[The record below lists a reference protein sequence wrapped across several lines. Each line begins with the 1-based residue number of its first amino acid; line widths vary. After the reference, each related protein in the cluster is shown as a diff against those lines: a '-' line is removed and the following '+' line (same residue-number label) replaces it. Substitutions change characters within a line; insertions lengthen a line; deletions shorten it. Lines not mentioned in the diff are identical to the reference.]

1 MSEKPTIYDE
11 TARLEQ
17 TTTTNP
23 AECECWNWCSDGLHR
38 REELLA
44 GHHFRCSKFDEEF
57 RRRALELI
65 AQLHKAMR
73 EWGNEEDGVPIEA
86 WDVWRLAGS
95 ITTGKYQPPIP
106 QSYAEVIRI
115 DGVKKGGE
123 A

>member
-38 REELLA
+38 REEMLA
-44 GHHFRCSKFDEEF
+44 GHHFRCPKFDEEF
-57 RRRALELI
+57 RRRALVLI
-65 AQLHKAMR
+65 GQLYEAMR

-86 WDVWRLAGS
+86 WDVWRVAGS
-95 ITTGKYQPPIP
+95 ITTGKYQG
-106 QSYAEVIRI
+106 
-115 DGVKKGGE
+115 DGGR
-123 A
+123 ADS

>member
-1 MSEKPTIYDE
+1 MSKKPTIYDE

-44 GHHFRCSKFDEEF
+44 GHHFRCSKFEAEF

-65 AQLHKAMR
+65 AQLYEAMQQ
-73 EWGNEEDGVPIEA
+73 WGAEEDGVPDFA
-86 WDVWRLAGS
+86 WDAWVVAGAV
-95 ITTGKYQPPIP
+95 TTGKYQG
-106 QSYAEVIRI
+106 A
-115 DGVKKGGE
+115 KKGGE